1 MAMTDY
7 ELPCERDVEQV
18 WERLD
23 AVGAGLADEHE
34 LTCPHCRAAR
44 ESLLALRE
52 ATAELVAEDDVP
64 PALFGRI
71 MSAVRAEVR
80 RGSMVA
86 LPTPEPG
93 FVEISEQAVAAVLRY
108 AADTVDGVRARRCRV
123 RTGASGGVGGVV
135 DVELT
140 LAVSLRNVTGGEA
153 LALVRERVTTAA
165 AARVG
170 LTLARLDLLVDDIF
184 EEGTVEEDAVGEPG
198 E

>member
-1 MAMTDY
+1 MTDY

-34 LTCPHCRAAR
+34 LTCPHCRVAR

-52 ATAELVAEDDVP
+52 ATSELVAEEDAPSPD
-64 PALFGRI
+64 LFGRI

-80 RGSMVA
+80 RGSMVP

-108 AADTVDGVRARRCRV
+108 AADTVDSVRARRCRV
-123 RTGASGGVGGVV
+123 RTVSEGVV
-135 DVELT
+135 EVELT
-140 LAVSLRNVTGGEA
+140 LAVGMRNAVGGEA
-153 LALVRERVTTAA
+153 LAKVRERVTAAA

-170 LTLARLDLLVDDIF
+170 LTLARLDLLVDDVF
-184 EEGTVEEDAVGEPG
+184 EEDTVEEDAVGEP